1 MAENFNGQKNLT
13 KGSLTGN
20 LISFAIPFLL
30 ANLLQAL
37 YGAVDLWVVGRFGG
51 GKIGVASVSN
61 GSEMMHLVMA
71 FIMGLTTGATVL
83 IGQFFGAGDKRNTS
97 RSVGMTLSFS
107 ALMGI
112 AATLAM
118 VLLSPLLV
126 QALHTPQEAAKDT
139 LAYLKICSWG
149 ILFIFGYNA
158 LSAIFRGFGN
168 SLAPLVFAGIACT
181 CNIIGDFLL
190 VAVFSCGVPGAAYA
204 TIASQALSMI
214 LAIVYLKYGGFGFR
228 FALPNFRIV
237 WGLTWR
243 YLKIGMPIAI
253 QGILISLSFLF
264 IVSIVNAMG
273 GSDSAPAAGYG
284 IVNRIN
290 GFAMLPAISFSM
302 AMAAITAQNIGA
314 NRPIR
319 AIKTLW
325 LAVAITMTMGFFFLL
340 AFQTIPDKLVALFID
355 RNSDGAADVIRAGAL
370 YARSFSWEYILVPIV
385 FCTNGFFN
393 GCGRTLF
400 SMSNN
405 LFCTFAIRVPVSY
418 IFSVMAGA
426 TLAHVGFAAPLAS
439 FTSSIIALVYL
450 VSGRWRPS
458 SKTR

>member
-1 MAENFNGQKNLT
+1 MATAFSGQKNLT
-13 KGSLTGN
+13 KGSLVGN
-20 LISFAIPFLL
+20 LVGFAIPFLL

-61 GSEMMHLVMA
+61 GSEVLHLVMS

-83 IGQFFGAGDKRNTS
+83 IGQFFGANDKRNTS

-107 ALMGI
+107 ALMGVV
-112 AATLAM
+112 TTMVM

-126 QALHTPQEAAKDT
+126 RALHTPQEAAAET

-149 ILFIFGYNA
+149 IFFIFGFNA
-158 LSAIFRGFGN
+158 LAAIFRGFGN
-168 SLAPLVFAGIACT
+168 SVAPLVFIGIACT
-181 CNIIGDFLL
+181 CNIVGDFLL
-190 VAVFSCGVPGAAYA
+190 VSTFQLGVKGAAYA
-204 TIASQALSMI
+204 TIASQALSMV
-214 LAIVYLKYGGFGFR
+214 LALVYLKYGNFGFK

-237 WGLTWR
+237 WDLAWR
-243 YLKIGMPIAI
+243 YLKIGMPIAV

-273 GSDSAPAAGYG
+273 GADSAPAAGYG

-290 GFAMLPAISFSM
+290 GFAMLPAFSFAM

-314 NRPIR
+314 NRPVR

-325 LAVAITMTMGFFFLL
+325 VAIAITMAFGVVFLI
-340 AFQTIPDKLVALFID
+340 AFQTIPEKMVALFID
-355 RNSDGAADVIRAGAL
+355 RNSDGAQEVIRHGAL
-370 YARSFSWEYILVPIV
+370 YAKSFSWEYILVPIV

-393 GCGRTLF
+393 GCGRAFF
-400 SMSNN
+400 SMANN
-405 LFCTFAIRVPVSY
+405 LFGTFVIRVPVSY
-418 IFSVMAGA
+418 FFSVMADA

-439 FTSSIIALVYL
+439 LTTNIVALIYL
-450 VSGRWRPS
+450 VSGRWHP
-458 SKTR
+458 KMHA